1 MKIAIV
7 TETFLPSTDG
17 IVTRLTKAIDY
28 MLEEGHEVIVMAP
41 DVGNMPHSYRTA
53 RIYPMPSKNFFF
65 YKHRP
70 WGVPSTKV
78 GKLLQFFEPDI
89 VHVVSPFSLGVA
101 GVHYAKKYDIPLIC
115 SFHTNIP
122 HYLGHYGFEAFET
135 IVWKYIVKLHNEA
148 KVNLVTSEAMYD
160 LLDEQGVHGLEI
172 LPKGVDVENRH
183 PSFYSESMRERL
195 TEGEVDKKLLIFVGR
210 LAPEKNIASLKE
222 ILSRREDL
230 RLAII
235 GDGPSK
241 EDLEETFAGTPTAF
255 TGFLHG
261 EELSKA
267 YASGDAFIFPSK
279 SETLGLVITEA
290 MASGTPV
297 IAAYSEPTAEQIT
310 HLDNGFM
317 FDGEDLPSLDEAVDF
332 IDQKGLMAEVSENA
346 RDYAEQFSWENAS
359 AAMVEAYEKTL
370 VLNGV
375 YEYYY

>member
-28 MLEEGHEVIVMAP
+28 MIEENHEVIVIVP
-41 DVGNMPHSYRTA
+41 DVGDMPSHYRKA
-53 RIYPMPSKNFFF
+53 RIYPMPAKNFFF

-70 WGVPSTKV
+70 WGIPSTKV
-78 GKLLQFFEPDI
+78 GKLFKSFDPDI

-122 HYLGHYGFEAFET
+122 HYLSHYGFEALESV
-135 IVWKYIVKLHNEA
+135 VWKYIVKLHNEA

-160 LLDEQGVHGLEI
+160 LLDEQGVQGLDI

-210 LAPEKNIASLKE
+210 LAPEKNIGSLKNL
-222 ILSRREDL
+222 LSTRKDI

-235 GDGPSK
+235 GGGPAK
-241 EDLEETFAGTPTAF
+241 EDLEKTFEGTPTVF
-255 TGFLHG
+255 TGFMHG
-261 EELSKA
+261 EELSQA
-267 YASGDAFIFPSK
+267 YASGDAFIFPSI

-297 IAAYSEPTAEQIT
+297 IAAYSEPTAEQII

-317 FDGEDLPSLDEAVDF
+317 FDGEDLPSLDEAIDF
-332 IDQKGLMAEVSENA
+332 IDQKGLMAQVSENA
-346 RDYAEQFSWENAS
+346 RDYAQQFSWENAS
-359 AAMVEAYEKTL
+359 AAMVEAYEETL
-370 VLNGV
+370 VLNEV
-375 YEYYY
+375 YEYHY

>member
-28 MLEEGHEVIVMAP
+28 MLEEEHEVIIIAP
-41 DVGNMPHSYRTA
+41 DVGDMPGDYRGA
-53 RIYPMPSKNFFF
+53 PIYPMPSKTFFF

-78 GKLLQFFEPDI
+78 GKLFRSFEPDL

-101 GVHYAKKYDIPLIC
+101 GVHYAKKYEIPLIC

-122 HYLGHYGFEAFET
+122 HYLSHYGFGAFKP

-148 KVNLVTSEAMYD
+148 KINLVTSQAMYD
-160 LLDEQGVHGLEI
+160 LLDEQGVQGLDI
-172 LPKGVDVENRH
+172 LPKGVDVDNRH

-195 TEGEVDKKLLIFVGR
+195 SEGEVDKKLLIFVGR
-210 LAPEKNIASLKE
+210 LAPEKNIASLQR
-222 ILSRREDL
+222 ILSERKDL
-230 RLAII
+230 RLAVI

-241 EDLEETFAGTPTAF
+241 KDLEETFEGLPVVF

-261 EELSKA
+261 EELSQA
-267 YASGDAFIFPSK
+267 YASADAFVFPSR

-297 IAAYSEPTAEQIT
+297 LAIYSEPTAEQIT
-310 HLDNGFM
+310 HLENGLM
-317 FDGEDLPSLDEAVDF
+317 FDGEDLPSLDEAVDL
-332 IDQKGLMAEVSENA
+332 IDDRGLMAEVSENA
-346 RDYAEQFSWENAS
+346 RDYAEQFSWDHAS
-359 AAMVEAYEKTL
+359 AAMVEAYEETL

-375 YEYYY
+375 YEYHY